1 MFLISGFKLILN
13 SMSIIDDLKYIH
25 QKDTSDA
32 LGIAEKQWQQLEH
45 QFEIPE
51 LKYPVEN
58 IVFTGMGGSALAAL
72 LAKTWPG
79 FTVPFEVTRGY
90 HLPAYVG
97 PKTLVV
103 ASSYSGNTEETLS
116 ALDEAIKA
124 GAHIVCVSSG
134 GKLADLAKEND
145 LLWIELP
152 QAAQPRFAV
161 LYSFKAFVTILER
174 AGFVNHTSAEK
185 EIHQTAL
192 FLKKHLEAFSPTI
205 PASKNP
211 AKKLALD
218 IIGLSPVVYGG
229 PLMAPVAYK
238 WKISFNENAK
248 NVAWWNE
255 FPEFNHNEFLGW
267 SSHPVDKPYA
277 VIDLRSS
284 FEHERVQ
291 KRFDL
296 TAKLL
301 SGRRPAPH
309 TVQAE
314 GDTLL
319 EQLLYTMALGD
330 FVSLY
335 MGLLNGLNPTP
346 VELIEKFKVELGK

>member
-1 MFLISGFKLILN
+1 
-13 SMSIIDDLKYIH
+13 MSQIDDLKYIH
-25 QKDTSDA
+25 AKDTSDA

-45 QFEIPE
+45 EFEIPPLNYE
-51 LKYPVEN
+51 VDN

-90 HLPAYVG
+90 HLPAHVG
-97 PKTLVV
+97 KKTLVV

-116 ALDEAIKA
+116 ALDEAVKA
-124 GAHIVCVSSG
+124 GAHAVCVSAG
-134 GKLADLAKEND
+134 GKLSEVAKEKG
-145 LLWIELP
+145 LLWVELP

-185 EIHQTAL
+185 EIHQTAQ
-192 FLKKHLEAFSPTI
+192 FLKSHLESWSPVH
-205 PASKNP
+205 PAGKNI

-218 IIGLSPVVYGG
+218 IIGLSPVIYGG
-229 PLMAPVAYK
+229 PLMAPAAYK

-255 FPEFNHNEFLGW
+255 FPEFNHNEFMGW
-267 SSHPVDKPYA
+267 ASHPIDKPYA

-284 FEHERVQ
+284 FEHERIQ

-309 TVQAE
+309 SVQAV

-335 MGLLNGLNPTP
+335 MALLNGINPTP
-346 VELIEKFKVELGK
+346 VELIEKFKVELNK

>member
-1 MFLISGFKLILN
+1 
-13 SMSIIDDLKYIH
+13 MSQIDDLKYIH
-25 QKDTSDA
+25 AKDVQDA

-45 QFEIPE
+45 SFDIPK
-51 LKYPVEN
+51 LTFPVEN

-72 LAKTWPG
+72 LARTWPG
-79 FTVPFEVTRGY
+79 FSVPFEVTRGY

-97 PKTLVV
+97 SKSLVI

-116 ALDEAIKA
+116 ALLEAEKA

-134 GKLADLAKEND
+134 GKLAELAKEKKFP
-145 LLWIELP
+145 WVELP
-152 QAAQPRFAV
+152 KASQPRFAV
-161 LYSFKAFVTILER
+161 LYSFKAFVTILEQ
-174 AGFVNHTSAEK
+174 AGFVARAEAEK
-185 EIHQTAL
+185 EIHGAAQ
-192 FLKKHLEAFSPTI
+192 FLKKHLESWSPIHPT
-205 PASKNP
+205 SKNP

-218 IIGLSPVVYGG
+218 LIGLSPVVYGG

-255 FPEFNHNEFLGW
+255 YPEFNHNEFLGW
-267 SSHPVDKPYA
+267 SSHPVEKPYA
-277 VIDLRSS
+277 VVDLRSS

-296 TAKLL
+296 SAKLL
-301 SGRRPAPH
+301 SGRRPSPH
-309 TVQAE
+309 TVEAI
-314 GDTLL
+314 GDSLL
-319 EQLLYTMALGD
+319 EQMLYLMCFGD

-335 MGLLNGLNPTP
+335 MALLNGLNPSP
-346 VELIEKFKVELGK
+346 VDLIEKFKKELG

>member
-1 MFLISGFKLILN
+1 
-13 SMSIIDDLKYIH
+13 MSIIDDLKYIH

-45 QFEIPE
+45 EFDIPD
-51 LKYPVEN
+51 LKYEVDN

-72 LAKTWPG
+72 LSKTWPG
-79 FTVPFEVTRGY
+79 FTVPFEITRGY
-90 HLPAYVG
+90 HLPAYVSK
-97 PKTLVV
+97 KTLVV

-116 ALDEAIKA
+116 ALDEAIEA
-124 GAHIVCVSSG
+124 GAHIVCVSAG
-134 GKLADLAKEND
+134 GKLAEVAKENN
-145 LLWIELP
+145 LLWVELP
-152 QAAQPRFAV
+152 LAAQPRFAV

-174 AGFVNHTSAEK
+174 AGFVKHAAEK
-185 EIHQTAL
+185 EIHQTAQ
-192 FLKKHLEAFSPTI
+192 FLKAHLESWSPVH
-205 PASKNP
+205 PASKNI

-229 PLMAPVAYK
+229 PLMSPAAYK

-255 FPEFNHNEFLGW
+255 YPEFNHNEFLGW

-296 TAKLL
+296 SAKLL

-309 TVQAE
+309 TVQAV

-346 VELIEKFKVELGK
+346 VELIEKFKVELSK

>member
-1 MFLISGFKLILN
+1 
-13 SMSIIDDLKYIH
+13 MSVIDDLKYIH
-25 QKDTSDA
+25 QKDVQDA

-45 QFEIPE
+45 EFDVPK
-51 LKYPVEN
+51 LNYPIEN
-58 IVFTGMGGSALAAL
+58 IVFSGMGGSALAAL
-72 LAKTWPG
+72 LARTWPG

-90 HLPAYVG
+90 HLPHYVSS
-97 PKTLVV
+97 KSLVI
-103 ASSYSGNTEETLS
+103 ASSYSGNTEETIS
-116 ALDEAIKA
+116 ALAEAEKA
-124 GAHIVCVSSG
+124 GAHIICISSG
-134 GKLADLAKEND
+134 GKLAELAKEKGH
-145 LLWIELP
+145 LWVELP
-152 QAAQPRFAV
+152 LAAQPRFAT
-161 LYSFKAFVTILER
+161 LYSFKAFVTVLER
-174 AGFVNHTSAEK
+174 AGFVKASSAEK
-185 EIHQTAL
+185 EIHQTAQ
-192 FLKKHLEAFSPTI
+192 FLKSKIADWVPTV

-211 AKKLALD
+211 AKALALD
-218 IIGLSPVVYGG
+218 LIGLSPVVYAG
-229 PLMAPVAYK
+229 PLMAPTAYK
-238 WKISFNENAK
+238 WKISINENAK

-255 FPEFNHNEFLGW
+255 LPEFNHNEFLGW

-309 TVQAE
+309 VVEAQ

-319 EQLLYTMALGD
+319 EQLIYMMTFGD

-335 MGLLNGLNPTP
+335 MGLLNGINPTP
-346 VELIEKFKVELGK
+346 VELIEKFKVELAK